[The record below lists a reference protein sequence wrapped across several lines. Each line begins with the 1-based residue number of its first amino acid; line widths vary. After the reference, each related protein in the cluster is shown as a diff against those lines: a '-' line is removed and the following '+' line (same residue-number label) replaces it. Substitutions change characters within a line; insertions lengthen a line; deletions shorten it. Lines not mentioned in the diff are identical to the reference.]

1 MMVVN
6 GLEELFSLIEGYL
19 SRDDNSRH
27 NANLIYSL
35 PSLAG
40 MLSSYVQR
48 EYYLRRVLTERQR
61 LLHEEGWW
69 YHHQMAQLSP
79 YCAGFSALDI
89 MKHGLQSLNPF
100 SVRSRPPRHL
110 RTFLDQAANF
120 ILKVSQEVSGA
131 VALND
136 LTSVAAA
143 YLWYEREVL
152 GKELKYDDVRNA
164 FQSFIYNINL
174 DFRSGNSP
182 FTNVT
187 ITIGGPS
194 PALLD
199 EPIPLNTLLRPR
211 RFAELPKDY
220 YDEVNE
226 ALLDVMAEGDA
237 EGKPWTFPLITI
249 YVTEDFDWSSR
260 VFERFLE
267 LMDNFGGLYF
277 ENYLSEPFLDERWRE
292 RVEGLEPRDPR
303 LQRSFCC
310 RFQVDLSELTRVP
323 HTGSIFGNVSGVG
336 SIGVITLNFNRLAY
350 LHRGDLS
357 SLLEHL
363 DLLLEEAR
371 DALNRK
377 REFIMRH
384 RQLYPTF
391 FYYVDGSLRTYFNT
405 ISLGGGHEGL
415 VNFGIR
421 EGILSEEGL
430 RLARK
435 VAKHILERIREFQEA
450 DGVAWN
456 FEYAPMETAAG
467 YLARKDLEFVR
478 SLREGREPTLFRDI
492 VRSRVSAWGSV
503 PDIYVSASEE
513 RPILTSGF
521 QPPFSE
527 RSVSKLVYVS
537 AHTQNYATGGSVLH
551 LFLGERAD
559 VEVKRELV
567 RRIFSRY
574 PVKYMTITPT
584 LTICNSCR
592 GRYVGEH
599 LKCPVCGS
607 DDTTVYSRVVGYF
620 RPIARRI
627 RRRDAERGIYE
638 GEENVWQES
647 RRADWV
653 TRGILAE
660 EEVTGSLRD
669 L

>member
-249 YVTEDFDWSSR
+249 YVTDDFDWSSR

-551 LFLGERAD
+551 LFLGERVD

-599 LKCPVCGS
+599 LKCPGCGS
-607 DDTTVYSRVVGYF
+607 DDTT
-620 RPIARRI
+620 
-627 RRRDAERGIYE
+627 
-638 GEENVWQES
+638 
-647 RRADWV
+647 
-653 TRGILAE
+653 
-660 EEVTGSLRD
+660 
-669 L
+669 